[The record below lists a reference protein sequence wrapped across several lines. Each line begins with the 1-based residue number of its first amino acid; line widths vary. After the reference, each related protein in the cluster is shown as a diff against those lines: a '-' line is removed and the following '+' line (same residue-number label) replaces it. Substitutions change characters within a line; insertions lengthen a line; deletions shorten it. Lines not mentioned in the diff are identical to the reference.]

1 MVLWLVIW
9 ILSISLRIMVTCQ
22 NWILDFF
29 FKLQLWTLK
38 TTLTTLGVNTSL
50 DKSCKSSLL
59 PKVIVQFS
67 PHCIDFSCDEIMW
80 CACLSLVSMNMFAL
94 FNTCGSNCTYA
105 LMMYIIYVH

>member
-1 MVLWLVIW
+1 MIGYLNFVNFFENYGYMPKLNTW
-9 ILSISLRIMVTCQ
+9 
-22 NWILDFF
+22 FF